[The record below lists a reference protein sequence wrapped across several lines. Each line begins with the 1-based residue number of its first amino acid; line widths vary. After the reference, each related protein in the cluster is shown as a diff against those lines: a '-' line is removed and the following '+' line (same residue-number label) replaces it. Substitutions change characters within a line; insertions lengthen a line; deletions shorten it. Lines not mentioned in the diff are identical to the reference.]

1 MTMDVIARKRLLEK
15 TKNKFIAKKRYN
27 TDFDRYIQFFNQ
39 VHVYE
44 LMEWNSKISPQPE
57 LKFSFWRRIYNMSI
71 FIYMWLNLIRFIA
84 LVFITERPWT
94 IYLADF
100 TEFVD
105 ANRYLTLGF
114 NINLAI
120 SGIVTMS
127 LFAVYQFIDPVNT
140 AYWLKLLAVMNG
152 RLTPKTIGLD
162 AVSVKKLIFRE
173 KIASWLSLATM
184 IGSNLIGENY

>member
-1 MTMDVIARKRLLEK
+1 MDVIARTRLLER
-15 TKNKFIAKKRYN
+15 TKNKLMAKKRFN

-44 LMEWNSKISPQPE
+44 LMEWNSKKSKQPE
-57 LKFSFWRRIYNMSI
+57 LKFTFWRRIYNMSI
-71 FIYMWLNLIRFIA
+71 YIYMLLNLIRFVA

-105 ANRYLTLGF
+105 ANRYLTLGLC
-114 NINLAI
+114 INVAI
-120 SGIVTMS
+120 SAIMTLS

-140 AYWLKLLAVMNG
+140 SFWLKPLAVMDG
-152 RLTPKTIGLD
+152 RLSPQTIGLD
-162 AVSVKKLIFRE
+162 YEIGKKLMRRE
-173 KIASWLSLATM
+173 RLANIVFM
-184 IGSNLIGENY
+184 LISGSTITCGKFPND